1 MKMARLSLHHLT
13 AMDVDAR
20 QLVGLASKSGCE
32 NVCLFTYMPKAF
44 RNKYPLVSRE
54 DLKPLAADMKRLS
67 IGCLSLEVFPLTE
80 DCDFVGMEEGL
91 AAGAELGASYATVH
105 SHLSDISQA
114 RDALARLCDIAA
126 KHGITLGVE
135 FNPFSKLTTLKQALD
150 LIEPL
155 GGDNIGLVLD
165 TLHAARS
172 GTQPADIAK
181 AQNNIRFVQISDGPA
196 TIEQAER
203 WKEAMYSRL
212 APGAGDLPLVNMLAG
227 FQSDLPVSI
236 EVPQTIK
243 SPYATDAKAR
253 VISAVEGCIKTLQ
266 AAGWCCQSK
275 VADQSRRC

>member
-1 MKMARLSLHHLT
+1 MKIARLSLHHLT

-20 QLVGLASKSGCE
+20 ELVALASESGCE

-44 RNKYPLVSRE
+44 RHKYPLVSRD
-54 DLKPLAADMKRLS
+54 DLKQLALDMTRLS

-80 DCDFVGMEEGL
+80 DCDFDGMEEGL
-91 AAGAELGASYATVH
+91 AVGAELGASYATVH
-105 SHLSDISQA
+105 SHLADFSQA
-114 RDALARLCDIAA
+114 RDALARLCVIAA

-172 GTQPADIAK
+172 GAKPADIAK
-181 AQNNIRFVQISDGPA
+181 AQSKIRFAQISDGPA
-196 TIEQAER
+196 MTDQADR
-203 WKEAMYSRL
+203 WKEAMYSRM
-212 APGAGDLPLVNMLAG
+212 APGSGDLPLVEMLGG
-227 FQSDLPVSI
+227 FRSDLPVSI

-243 SPYATDAKAR
+243 SPYGTDAKAR
-253 VISAVEGCIKTLQ
+253 VINAVEGSIKTLR
-266 AAGWCCQSK
+266 AAGFTVGSCDLS
-275 VADQSRRC
+275 DR